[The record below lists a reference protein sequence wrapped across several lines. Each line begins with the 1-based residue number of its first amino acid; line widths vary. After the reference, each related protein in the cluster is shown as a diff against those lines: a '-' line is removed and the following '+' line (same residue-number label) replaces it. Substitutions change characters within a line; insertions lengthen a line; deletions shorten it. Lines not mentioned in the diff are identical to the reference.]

1 VGQELA
7 ETGRISTAHGE
18 ISYWDHAARGAEI
31 GVPVLFVHGNSA
43 CKEMFDRQEVAPFA
57 EGRRLIAVDLPGHGQ
72 SDNAIDPVAT
82 YAVDGFADAVLAV
95 LKTLDIKRAVLVG
108 WSLGGHIVLQMAA
121 EWPGVC
127 GVAIVGTPPL
137 GADPD
142 DFAAAFL
149 PSEHMELTF
158 KPEFST
164 SEAEAYAQEAVG
176 VGLALKPWMVDA
188 AKRADGRFRSQM
200 LAAAMAGRGH
210 DQKEV
215 AATLAVPL
223 AVMHGSEDPFISLAY
238 LKKLSYRNLW
248 RGKVQEFDGTGHA
261 PFWEEDALFNALLAE
276 FLKDVD

>member
-1 VGQELA
+1 MA

-18 ISYWDHAARGAEI
+18 ISYWDHAARGPET

-43 CKEMFDRQEVAPFA
+43 CKEMFDRQEAGPFA

-82 YAVDGFADAVLAV
+82 YAVDGFADAVLVV
-95 LKTLDIKRAVLVG
+95 LKTLGVDRAVLVG

-127 GVAIVGTPPL
+127 GVAIVGTPPI
-137 GADPD
+137 GADPED
-142 DFAAAFL
+142 LAAAFL
-149 PSEHMELTF
+149 PSEHMALTF
-158 KPEFST
+158 KPEFSVG
-164 SEAEAYAQEAVG
+164 EAEAYAQEAVG
-176 VGLALKPWMVDA
+176 VGLTLAPWMVDA

-200 LAAAMAGRGH
+200 LEAAMAGRGH

-223 AVMHGSEDPFISLAY
+223 AVMHGSEDPFISLDY

-261 PFWEEDALFNALLAE
+261 PFWEEDALFNALLSE
-276 FLKDVD
+276 FLKEVD